1 MVIARLLQTH
11 TFEFTDHKIH
21 AHMGATLE
29 PRPGVRMR
37 VMRRNP
43 TSPDVASQL
52 PISTTEVV
60 ESETI
65 MTYFGF
71 LLRFLLIPILVFLA
85 ITYWDQK
92 EQTDHGF
99 RNGRAVWIGIAV
111 HVLLA
116 VVYTTPWD
124 NYLVATG
131 VWYYN
136 PELVTGIVIG
146 YVPIEEYT
154 FFVVETILSGLWW
167 WFLARQTSLLHK
179 RISNRIKYLFTC
191 LPVYLLVIWLL
202 FTYLFFF
209 GDAKWTYL
217 SIILFWALPPISSKC
232 YLARIFSGII
242 ANWSSGRSSFPGIY
256 LSLMDIVALKETT
269 WSISPAQTTG
279 ILFFG
284 ILPLEEVVFFFI
296 TNMLITFGM
305 TLLLANVSQERFAEI
320 KKPG

>member
-1 MVIARLLQTH
+1 
-11 TFEFTDHKIH
+11 
-21 AHMGATLE
+21 
-29 PRPGVRMR
+29 
-37 VMRRNP
+37 
-43 TSPDVASQL
+43 
-52 PISTTEVV
+52 
-60 ESETI
+60 

-71 LLRFLLIPILVFLA
+71 LLRFIFIPILIFLA
-85 ITYWDQK
+85 IALWDARQGK
-92 EQTDHGF
+92 QINGF
-99 RNGRAVWIGIAV
+99 RNSRAVWTAIGI

-136 PELVTGIVIG
+136 PNLVTGLVIG

-154 FFVVETILSGLWW
+154 FFVVETILAGLWW
-167 WFLARQTSLLHK
+167 WFLARRLSPPASEFK
-179 RISNRIKYLFTC
+179 PNRTLIYVSTG
-191 LPVYLLVIWLL
+191 VLVAVWMI

-217 SIILFWALPPISSKC
+217 GITLFWALPAMLPQFLFGADILWHYRK
-232 YLARIFSGII
+232 LVFWAIMV
-242 ANWSSGRSSFPGIY
+242 PGTY
-256 LSLMDIVALKETT
+256 LSLMDVVALKETT
-269 WSISPAQTTG
+269 WAISPSQTTG

-296 TNMLITFGM
+296 TNIMLTFGV

-320 KKPG
+320 KSQLQAWKEKRIVNLQGR